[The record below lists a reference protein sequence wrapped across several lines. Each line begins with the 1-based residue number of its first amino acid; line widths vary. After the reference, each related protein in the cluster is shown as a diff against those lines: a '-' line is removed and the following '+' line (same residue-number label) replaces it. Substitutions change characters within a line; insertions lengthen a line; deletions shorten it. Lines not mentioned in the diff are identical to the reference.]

1 MKIQFK
7 KFGVI
12 EQGELELNNLTLFCG
27 PNNTGKTYV
36 MYCLYDLLDKNLEIN
51 FSFVEKIIDQ
61 LVSNQVVLYNIEEL
75 INNDLDN
82 ILLEM
87 SQALYKDLPNLF
99 GTEIYE
105 FKQTKIKLDVDKNKI
120 RTNIIDSTWHSRSS
134 LGNRESGWFLDIIKE
149 KNDTNMILT
158 IRDIGIPMRFLT
170 ETISSNIAHLIF
182 NMNYQSCFLLPAERS
197 GLNLF
202 FKELSSIRN
211 RLLHHAQR
219 DTINPMEVLK
229 DIVNSRYAKPVSDY
243 IEFLNKL
250 TNNKKQKSEY
260 NLQVQFIQK
269 DVINGKYQVD
279 RYGDILFCPYRS
291 DGKKMPLHF
300 SSSTVKTLFG
310 LVFYLEH
317 QAKVG
322 DYLMIDEPELSLHP
336 DNQRNLARVIAALV
350 NNGIKVVVSTHSTY
364 FVRELNNLIMLN
376 QRFAEADTLR
386 KHYGYKPNESLDP
399 NLVSSYLFA
408 DQTIKPMEIDPKE
421 GIIAKTFDQVI
432 NNLNQS
438 SNDIY
443 YAAQE
448 GEDLDV
454 E

>member
-7 KFGVI
+7 KLGVI
-12 EQGELELNNLTLFCG
+12 EKGELELNNLTLFCG
-27 PNNTGKTYV
+27 PNNTGKTYA
-36 MYCLYDLLDKNLEIN
+36 MYCLYTLLEGNYGIS
-51 FSFVEKIIDQ
+51 FSFVETIITQ
-61 LVSNQVVLYNIEEL
+61 LVENGVCHYNLEDLISN
-75 INNDLDN
+75 LDN
-82 ILLEM
+82 ILLEIA
-87 SQALYKDLPNLF
+87 QALHKDLPNLF
-99 GTEIYE
+99 GTEADE
-105 FKQTKIKLDVDKNKI
+105 FKLTKLKLNIDVLKL
-120 RTNIIDSTWHSRSS
+120 RANIMDSAWHSRASF
-134 LGNRESGWFLDIIKE
+134 GKREMDWFLDIQ
-149 KNDTNMILT
+149 KNENDNQLILT
-158 IRDIGIPMRFLT
+158 IRDKGLPVSLLI
-170 ETISSNIAHLIF
+170 EAISNFIAPIILFDGDQH
-182 NMNYQSCFLLPAERS
+182 CFLLTAERS

-229 DIVNSRYAKPVSDY
+229 DIIKSRYAKPISDY
-243 IEFLNKL
+243 LEFLNEL
-250 TNNKKQKSEY
+250 TDKQKHKSEY
-260 NLQVQFIQK
+260 NLQAQFIQK
-269 DVINGKYQVD
+269 KIINGKYQVD
-279 RYGDILFCPYRS
+279 RYGDIYFYPYRS
-291 DGKKMPLHF
+291 NRKKMPLHF
-300 SSSTVKTLFG
+300 TSSTVNTLFG

-336 DNQRNLARVIAALV
+336 DNQRNLARVLANLV
-350 NNGIKVVVSTHSTY
+350 NKGIKVVVSTHSTY

-386 KHYGYKPNESLDP
+386 ERYGYELNEGLDP